1 MVPLQAPLLKTTG
14 LIAHYGDFQAL
25 FGVDIELNV
34 AETVAIIGANG
45 AGKTTLMR
53 SIAGI
58 LRNQAASVS
67 FDGQPIG
74 AQPAD
79 EIMAQGVAMV
89 PEGRKLFPSLSVEEN
104 LLIGTYGR
112 KSGGH
117 WTLDTVYGLFP
128 ILRERRNNP
137 GTALSGGQQQMVAIG
152 RALMS
157 NPRVLLCDEISLG
170 LAPVVIKDIYKAVPA
185 IKAAG
190 ASLIVVEQDIAQAM
204 AVADRVYC
212 MMEGRVTLSGSPDTL
227 SREDIHDAYF
237 GASH

>member
-1 MVPLQAPLLKTTG
+1 MALLQTQNLV
-14 LIAHYGDFQAL
+14 AHYGDFQAL
-25 FGVDIELNV
+25 FGVDIELAE

-53 SIAGI
+53 SIAGV
-58 LRNQAASVS
+58 LNNAASSVTY
-67 FDGQPIG
+67 DGTPIG
-74 AQPAD
+74 AHPAD

-112 KSGGH
+112 KVQGH
-117 WTLDTVYGLFP
+117 WTLDTIYDLFP
-128 ILRERRNNP
+128 ILGERRHNP

-170 LAPVVIKDIYKAVPA
+170 LAPVVIKDIYKAIPQ

-190 ASLIVVEQDIAQAM
+190 ASMIVVEQDIAQAM

-212 MMEGRVTLSGSPDTL
+212 MMEGRVTLSGTPNTL
-227 SREDIHDAYF
+227 SRDDIHNAYF